1 MISNAEKFIMDEI
14 DYVLENEFEELERR
28 LIYGCDKHD
37 IKDEVIEKVY
47 RLVDD
52 LIQGKIEE
60 KIEEFKEIRRN
71 MGVI

>member
-1 MISNAEKFIMDEI
+1 MVSNAERFIMDEI
-14 DYVLENEFEELERR
+14 DYILENEFEELERR

-47 RLVDD
+47 RIVVGI
-52 LIQGKIEE
+52 IQE
-60 KIEEFKEIRRN
+60 KIEEFKETRRN